1 MKQGIPTM
9 PAKLVAECI
18 GTFILSFTVV
28 NNIQAGSNL
37 AALSIASSLMIGV
50 YCTGSVSGGHLNPA
64 VTLGLFLAGKLGGPG
79 GAIPVVEALLY
90 FVSQLVGATLANLA
104 ASFIWTTSLG
114 GEGDAG
120 MMRHVHGSLG
130 SDSFP
135 AWRVFEGEVIYT
147 LMLVFVVLNVATCN
161 DMPGGNSYFGLA
173 IGFVIAAAAS
183 AEGNVSGTCLNPA
196 VTFAILINNFS
207 KNISQI
213 PVYWGAQILGSILA
227 VMFFYGCRIH
237 LFKGSQFVSMG
248 SKLLAEFLGT
258 FYLVIT
264 VYLVVV
270 QSVYAPVI
278 SVVGIAASLMC
289 MIYALWNVS
298 GGNFNPAVS
307 LGLLLTG
314 NLPAKDFAL
323 YVLAQ
328 LLGGLAA
335 VGFGSLMQ
343 PQWHVA
349 LAASGNSQANAMAHG
364 SMAAVS
370 GAEVFYTALLVFAV
384 LNSAVRDAPNHY
396 FALII
401 GFSIV
406 VGGVAVGSLSGGA
419 FNPAVSLSLF
429 FAGLFQSEKEVAAE
443 ALLYPASELVGGALA
458 AGAFMLINM
467 TKDYEA
473 QESSDSESDGA

>member
-213 PVYWGAQILGSILA
+213 PVYWGARRARRTVPRPSRRSSSPRPRWNRRRSRRAARRARKTRRRRRKSTEIRVKHPEARRQGTRRKGRRARRRRARRKRSQRKRRRTRTRMPRTVGRRPQMRSKTVDLRQA
-227 VMFFYGCRIH
+227 CCRR
-237 LFKGSQFVSMG
+237 
-248 SKLLAEFLGT
+248 
-258 FYLVIT
+258 
-264 VYLVVV
+264 
-270 QSVYAPVI
+270 
-278 SVVGIAASLMC
+278 SL
-289 MIYALWNVS
+289 
-298 GGNFNPAVS
+298 
-307 LGLLLTG
+307 
-314 NLPAKDFAL
+314 
-323 YVLAQ
+323 
-328 LLGGLAA
+328 
-335 VGFGSLMQ
+335 
-343 PQWHVA
+343 
-349 LAASGNSQANAMAHG
+349 
-364 SMAAVS
+364 
-370 GAEVFYTALLVFAV
+370 
-384 LNSAVRDAPNHY
+384 
-396 FALII
+396 
-401 GFSIV
+401 
-406 VGGVAVGSLSGGA
+406 
-419 FNPAVSLSLF
+419 
-429 FAGLFQSEKEVAAE
+429 
-443 ALLYPASELVGGALA
+443 
-458 AGAFMLINM
+458 
-467 TKDYEA
+467 
-473 QESSDSESDGA
+473 